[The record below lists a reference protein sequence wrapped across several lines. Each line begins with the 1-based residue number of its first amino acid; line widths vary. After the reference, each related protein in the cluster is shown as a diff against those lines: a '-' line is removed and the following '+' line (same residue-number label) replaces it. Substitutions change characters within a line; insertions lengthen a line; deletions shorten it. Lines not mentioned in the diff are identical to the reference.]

1 MRTLLAV
8 LLILAGSLAC
18 AQAPRQPSLSY
29 NYAELRYVDVDV
41 NGGDGFEIDRILEK
55 ISKGG
60 YDSLTSREKELL
72 FRMGNKK

>member
-1 MRTLLAV
+1 MDNVATWFKPRKDRMKVTYRRTAEQKPPSDD
-8 LLILAGSLAC
+8 IEYN
-18 AQAPRQPSLSY
+18 RQKV
-29 NYAELRYVDVDV
+29 EEQH
-41 NGGDGFEIDRILEK
+41 EIDRILEK

>member
-41 NGGDGFEIDRILEK
+41 NGGDGFEI
-55 ISKGG
+55 GG
-60 YDSLTSREKELL
+60 S
-72 FRMGNKK
+72 FRFAGNWN